1 MALETHRNG
10 TRNKAKPAD
19 ETSAGFAYLHEIHS
33 TGATG

>member
-1 MALETHRNG
+1 MALEIHRND

-19 ETSAGFAYLHEIHS
+19 ETSAGFECLHEIDS